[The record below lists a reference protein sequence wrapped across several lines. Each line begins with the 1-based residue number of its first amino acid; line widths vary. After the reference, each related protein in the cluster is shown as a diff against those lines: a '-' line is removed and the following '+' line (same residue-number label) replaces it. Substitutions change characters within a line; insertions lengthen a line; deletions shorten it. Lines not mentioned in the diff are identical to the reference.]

1 MENARPVWAE
11 VDLSALKRNYERIKA
26 YTQSE
31 IMPIVKA
38 DAYGHGAIPVAKT
51 LFEAGARRFGVAMLE
66 EALEIK
72 HAFPSVKVMTIGYM
86 PVDFARTIVQ
96 EDIITGVYQY
106 AQAEALSEAALAEGK
121 KATIHLKIDTGMGRI
136 GFRKDTYQEILRI
149 AELPN
154 LFIEG
159 IYTHFVNSDQLD
171 LSFAREQLKEFLDLC
186 TRLQTQGINIPIRH
200 AANSAAILQ
209 FPEAHL
215 DLVRPGII
223 LYGLP
228 PSQQVGGNSGFEPV
242 MTWKAR
248 IAHIKEIEAGET
260 VSYGRTFRAAYPTRV
275 ATVPVGYA
283 DGLHRALSNRGEMLV
298 NGRRAA
304 IIGRVCMD
312 QTMLDIT
319 KIPGIEVGSLVTLL
333 GSDGYERIDAS
344 EMARWLESINYEVVC
359 DISKRVPRVYI
370 EE

>member
-11 VDLSALKRNYERIKA
+11 VNLKALKRNYERIKT
-26 YTQSE
+26 YTKSE

-38 DAYGHGAIPVAKT
+38 DAYGHGALPIVKA
-51 LFEAGARRFGVAMLE
+51 LMELGAHRFGVALLE

-72 HAFPSVKVMTIGYM
+72 RAFPSAQVMTIGYM
-86 PVDFARTIVQ
+86 STDFAHIIVE
-96 EDIITGVYQY
+96 EDIISGIYQY
-106 AQAEALSEAALAEGK
+106 AQAESLSKAASVQGK
-121 KATIHLKIDTGMGRI
+121 NATIHLKIDTGMGRI
-136 GFRKDTYQEILRI
+136 GFREDTFEEILRI
-149 AELPN
+149 AKLPN
-154 LFIEG
+154 LYIEG
-159 IYTHFVNSDQLD
+159 IYTHFATSDQLD
-171 LSFAREQLKEFLDLC
+171 LDFAHEQLQLFLSVC
-186 TRLQTQGINIPIRH
+186 ERLELQGIHIPIKH

-228 PSQQVGGNSGFEPV
+228 PSHQVGGNQGFEPV
-242 MTWKAR
+242 MAWKAR
-248 IAHIKEIEAGET
+248 IAHIKEIKAGET

-283 DGLHRALSNRGEMLV
+283 DGLHRALSNRGEMIV
-298 NGRRAA
+298 KGRRTT

-319 KIPGIEVGSLVTLL
+319 KISGIEVGSLVTLL
-333 GSDGYERIDAS
+333 GSEGYERIDAT
-344 EMARWLESINYEVVC
+344 EMAKWLETINYEVVC

-370 EE
+370 ED

>member
-11 VDLSALKRNYERIKA
+11 VDLSALKRNYERIRA
-26 YTQSE
+26 YTKSE

-38 DAYGHGAIPVAKT
+38 DAYGHGTIPVVKA
-51 LFEAGARRFGVAMLE
+51 LFEAGARWFGVAMLE

-72 HAFPSVKVMTIGYM
+72 RAFPSVKVMTIGFM
-86 PVDFARTIVQ
+86 SADFAGTIVE

-106 AQAEALSEAALAEGK
+106 AQAEALSQAARAQGK
-121 KATIHLKIDTGMGRI
+121 NATIHLKIDTGMGRI

-154 LFIEG
+154 LDIEG
-159 IYTHFVNSDQLD
+159 IYTHFATSDQLD
-171 LSFAREQLKEFLDLC
+171 LSFAREQLKVFLDIC
-186 TRLQTQGINIPIRH
+186 ERLKTQGLNIPIRH

-228 PSQQVGGNSGFEPV
+228 PSQHVGRNAGFEPV

-248 IAHIKEIEAGET
+248 IAHVKEIPAGET

-298 NGRRAA
+298 KGRRTA

-319 KIPGIEVGSLVTLL
+319 KTPGVEVGSMVTIL
-333 GSDGYERIDAS
+333 GSDGYERIDAT
-344 EMARWLESINYEVVC
+344 EMAEWLETINYEVVC
-359 DISKRVPRVYI
+359 DISKRVPRIYI

>member
-11 VDLSALKRNYERIKA
+11 VDLRALKRNYERIQA
-26 YTQSE
+26 YTNSE
-31 IMPIVKA
+31 VMPIVKA
-38 DAYGHGAIPVAKT
+38 DAYGHGAIPVVKT
-51 LFEAGARRFGVAMLE
+51 LYDAGARRFGVAMLE

-72 HAFPSVKVMTIGYM
+72 RVLPAAKIMMIGYM
-86 PVDFARTIVQ
+86 PADYAQMIVQ
-96 EDIITGVYQY
+96 EDIIAGVYQY
-106 AQAEALSEAALAEGK
+106 SQAEALSKEALAQGK
-121 KATIHLKIDTGMGRI
+121 NATIHLKIDTGMGRI
-136 GFRKDTYQEILRI
+136 GFREEQYQEILRI
-149 AELPN
+149 CELPH

-159 IYTHFVNSDQLD
+159 IYMHFATADQVD
-171 LSFAREQLKEFLDLC
+171 LTFAHEQLRKFQAIYD
-186 TRLQTQGINIPIRH
+186 RLKNQGINIPIRH

-209 FPEAHL
+209 LPEAHF

-228 PSQQVGGNSGFEPV
+228 PSQKVGRNAGFEPV

-248 IAHIKEIEAGET
+248 VAHVKAIQAGET

-283 DGLHRALSNRGEMLV
+283 DGLNRSLSNRGEMLV
-298 NGRRAA
+298 KGRRST

-312 QTMLDIT
+312 QTMLDVT
-319 KIPGIEVGSLVTLL
+319 KIPGVEVGSIVTLL
-333 GSDGYERIDAS
+333 GTDGYERIDAT
-344 EMARWLESINYEVVC
+344 EMGEWLDSINYEVVC

-370 EE
+370 QA

>member
-11 VDLSALKRNYERIKA
+11 VDLSALKRNYERIRT

-38 DAYGHGAIPVAKT
+38 DAYGHGAPPVVKA
-51 LFEAGARRFGVAMLE
+51 LFEAGARRFGVALLE

-72 HAFPSVKVMTIGYM
+72 RSFPSVKVMTIGYM
-86 PVDFARTIVQ
+86 SANSARTIVE
-96 EDIITGVYQY
+96 EDIISGVYQY
-106 AQAEALSEAALAEGK
+106 AQAEALSKAATDQGK
-121 KATIHLKIDTGMGRI
+121 NATIHLKIDTGMGRI

-154 LFIEG
+154 LYIEG
-159 IYTHFVNSDQLD
+159 IYTHFATSDQLD
-171 LSFAREQLKEFLDLC
+171 LSFTREQLNAFLSICEQLK
-186 TRLQTQGINIPIRH
+186 TQGIDIPIRH
-200 AANSAAILQ
+200 VANSAAILQ

-228 PSQQVGGNSGFEPV
+228 PSNQVGGNEGFEPV

-248 IAHIKEIEAGET
+248 IAHIKEIQAGET

-298 NGRRAA
+298 KGRRSA
-304 IIGRVCMD
+304 IIGRICMD

-319 KIPGIEVGSLVTLL
+319 KIPGVDVGSLVTLL
-333 GSDGYERIDAS
+333 GSEGYERIDAT
-344 EMARWLESINYEVVC
+344 EMAKWLETISYEVVC